1 MRYRHAWSLDK
12 TKKLKKLFK
21 KGLTFL
27 EIAHELGTNRSA
39 IAGKLSRLGMY
50 RTPQAYRRTPSE
62 KNLQMEHRRSVSMF
76 GDWDKVGAFK
86 HCKWLNDK
94 NRFCHEPV
102 QKDSAFAFCPDH
114 LKRVISKRSQHDLS

>member
-39 IAGKLSRLGMY
+39 VAGKLSRLGIY
-50 RTPQAYRRTPSE
+50 RTPHDYRLSDR
-62 KNLQMEHRRSVSMF
+62 KNLQIEHRRSISMF
-76 GDWDKVGAFK
+76 GDWDKVGAFR
-86 HCKWLNDK
+86 HCKWLDDD

-102 QKDSAFAFCPDH
+102 HKGSSFAFCPDH
-114 LKRVISKRSQHDLS
+114 LKRVISQRSQHDLS